1 MRCLFVCGGLLLS
14 QFVMAEEPAVNPSFE
29 DNELKKT
36 TREIEFIDPEE
47 IPERIREN
55 LPSLVE
61 KFQVE
66 RAAANNRFVLLPH
79 RPNYVMP
86 LTYQTKPSDEE
97 VDRLLEE
104 ISDGEL
110 EGDNTEFDHLEA
122 VFQISVKYILA
133 EGLLGK
139 YSSLEFGY
147 TNRSFWQAYNKDISA
162 PFRETNHEPELMLN
176 WQPKHL
182 EWVDLVGV
190 SLNHQSNGQSS
201 TLSRSWNRIIG
212 YATNITEHGLW
223 QYRVWWRIPETD
235 DADPRDPS
243 DNDNPDIDDYM
254 GPGEIAYTHV
264 MGNHHLTTTMRNNFN
279 FDENRGALQMEWSFP
294 LTHRLRGYVHY
305 FNGYGESLID
315 YNRYQERFGLGIQ
328 LSDWL

>member
-1 MRCLFVCGGLLLS
+1 MRFLLLCS
-14 QFVMAEEPAVNPSFE
+14 SLLLAHISLSEELDVDPRFE
-29 DNELKKT
+29 DSELKKT
-36 TREIEFIDPEE
+36 TREIELVDPEE
-47 IPERIREN
+47 IPADIREN

-61 KFQVE
+61 KFQTE

-97 VDRLLEE
+97 WDRLLEGL
-104 ISDGEL
+104 SDGEFD
-110 EGDNTEFDHLEA
+110 GSNTEFDHVEA

-182 EWVDLVGV
+182 SWLDLVGI
-190 SLNHQSNGQSS
+190 SLNHQSNGQTA
-201 TLSRSWNRIIG
+201 TLSRSWNRVIG

-223 QYRVWWRIPETD
+223 HYRVWWRIPETD
-235 DADPRDPS
+235 DADPFDPR

-264 MGNHHLTTTMRNNFN
+264 MGNHHLTTTARNNFN
-279 FDENRGALQMEWSFP
+279 FDENRGALQLEWSFP
-294 LTHRLRGYVHY
+294 VSKRLRGYVHY